1 MEAYKAAAIQMNSQP
16 EVEANL
22 EQAYRLVRE
31 AAEEGASLIGL
42 PENFGFLGDL
52 PARLEQA
59 PEIADRV
66 EAFLTDTAKEF
77 EVLLLGGGYP
87 VPASSGRVYNRSLL
101 VGPEGL
107 KIARYDKMHLFD
119 VDLEG
124 GESYRESDFVE
135 AGNAEPV
142 CAECG
147 SLGIIGLS
155 ICYDL
160 RFPELY
166 RKLSELG
173 ADMMTVPSAFTQTT
187 GAVHWKPLLRARAI
201 ENTAYV
207 FAPAQTGLHGKNRRT
222 YGHAMIVSPWG
233 EVVAD
238 GGTGTGVVYAG
249 IDPEMIDKARKSIPS
264 LKHRRL

>member
-1 MEAYKAAAIQMNSQP
+1 MKAFKAAAIQMNSQP
-16 EVEANL
+16 EMDTNL
-22 EQAYRLVRE
+22 EQACRLVRE
-31 AAEEGASLIGL
+31 AAGEGASFIGL
-42 PENFGFLGDL
+42 PENFAFLGDL

-59 PEIADRV
+59 PEIARGV
-66 EAFLTDTAKEF
+66 EKFLSDAAKEF
-77 EVLLLGGGYP
+77 KVYLLGGGYP
-87 VPASSGRVYNRSLL
+87 VPASSGRVYNRASL
-101 VGPEGL
+101 VGPEG
-107 KIARYDKMHLFD
+107 KEVARYDKMHLFD

-135 AGNAEPV
+135 PGKAEPV

-147 SLGIIGLS
+147 SLGTIGLT

-166 RKLSELG
+166 RKLSEMG
-173 ADMMTVPSAFTQTT
+173 ADMLTVPSAFTQTT
-187 GAVHWKPLLRARAI
+187 GAVHWRPLLRARAI

-233 EVVAD
+233 EILAD
-238 GGTGTGVVYAG
+238 AGTGEGVAYAEIEAG
-249 IDPEMIDKARKSIPS
+249 MIQKARKSIPS
-264 LKHRRL
+264 LQHRRL